1 MVTADWNEKAERLRA
16 ELARIEAARSDEAV
30 QDESFEHAQQRS
42 VISRWLRQEFS
53 NEPPEDTQTLALFP
67 GGVR

>member
-1 MVTADWNEKAERLRA
+1 MVTADWNEKAERLCA
-16 ELARIEAARSDEAV
+16 ALARLDAALLDEAV
-30 QDESFEHAQQRS
+30 HDESFDHDQRRGVIAQ
-42 VISRWLRQEFS
+42 WLRQEFS

>member
-1 MVTADWNEKAERLRA
+1 MVTADWIEKAERLRA
-16 ELARIEAARSDEAV
+16 ELARFDAARLDEAV
-30 QDESFEHAQQRS
+30 SDESTEQEQERD
-42 VISRWLRQEFS
+42 VIARWLRQEFS